1 MTVAISFHTILII
14 AEKTQQRLVFL
25 SCWIQTLKRKTFVAT
40 MDTTLTVQLF
50 RRLSQQRYMT
60 QQVYFYQITTLSVV
74 RQLVYIYDLVATS
87 EVYYTKRGRNL

>member
-1 MTVAISFHTILII
+1 
-14 AEKTQQRLVFL
+14 
-25 SCWIQTLKRKTFVAT
+25 